1 LIRSP
6 GGPRRKESHDSMR
19 EPGQFRVTRS
29 CVRVP
34 VQLAKGSGP
43 ACSAGIARP
52 VATQAEVLT
61 STPACTTEDVVV
73 LELAPKSEASVCR
86 NALSVGVPLS
96 ELLAD
101 GSSALTMA

>member
-1 LIRSP
+1 
-6 GGPRRKESHDSMR
+6 MV
-19 EPGQFRVTRS
+19 VTRS

-34 VQLAKGSGP
+34 IQLAKGSRP
-43 ACSAGIARP
+43 ACSAGIARS

-61 STPACTTEDVVV
+61 STPAC
-73 LELAPKSEASVCR
+73 KSEASVCR
-86 NALSVGVPLS
+86 NALSVGVPLI